1 MSKVLV
7 VCTTDSMIWNFLIP
21 HIKRLMEQGHIV
33 ECASSKTGSFFD
45 DLINIHSLIMHQID
59 FERSPYN
66 IKNIRAYK
74 TLNKLVEDNKYD
86 AIFCHEPIGGIMGRL
101 VGHKHK
107 CKVIYMAHGFHF
119 FKGAPIINNTIYYF
133 VEKFFS
139 RYTDVLLTINEEDYQ
154 ATKKMYAKQRVKING
169 IGIDIHK
176 FVCDTS
182 CDKLRS
188 EWKLKNSDFLLISV
202 GELIK
207 RKNHLSVIKAIAK
220 LNNPCIH
227 FFIAGNGELKET
239 IQKQIKLLNLENQVH
254 LLGYRRDI
262 NELCNSA
269 DVFLLPS
276 FQEGLSV
283 ALMEAMACRKPIIAS
298 RIRGNIDLI
307 DEEKGGIL
315 VDVCDVNGYAKAI
328 QFMHDNRDILYEYGK
343 YNEQKVKKFDIESVK
358 KQLDPVYK
366 KCLEVAL

>member
-1 MSKVLV
+1 MK
-7 VCTTDSMIWNFLIP
+7 
-21 HIKRLMEQGHIV
+21 
-33 ECASSKTGSFFD
+33 
-45 DLINIHSLIMHQID
+45 
-59 FERSPYN
+59 
-66 IKNIRAYK
+66 
-74 TLNKLVEDNKYD
+74 
-86 AIFCHEPIGGIMGRL
+86 
-101 VGHKHK
+101 KH
-107 CKVIYMAHGFHF
+107 
-119 FKGAPIINNTIYYF
+119 
-133 VEKFFS
+133 
-139 RYTDVLLTINEEDYQ
+139 L
-154 ATKKMYAKQRVKING
+154 
-169 IGIDIHK
+169 GIDIHK

-328 QFMHDNRDILYEYGK
+328 QFMHDISGQNSCGFFMSWSKSKEVLECR
-343 YNEQKVKKFDIESVK
+343 KK
-358 KQLDPVYK
+358 
-366 KCLEVAL
+366 